1 MNHGN
6 TCYMN
11 AVIQALSHSTAFA
24 EYVTREFCR
33 GGELTVQMSSLIR
46 TLWLGESASKQAR
59 DLNAVVVRKH
69 ADIEY
74 NVQQDA
80 QEFLLWL
87 LDQLHEDMREGN
99 RRSNMARQSF
109 RRIKSLG

>member
-1 MNHGN
+1 MQE
-6 TCYMN
+6 
-11 AVIQALSHSTAFA
+11 VS
-24 EYVTREFCR
+24 CR
-33 GGELTVQMSSLIR
+33 FRACDFEHDFELF
-46 TLWLGESASKQAR
+46 
-59 DLNAVVVRKH
+59 VRKH

-109 RRIKSLG
+109 RKIKSLG